1 MPSRVLKTETAFSNR
16 PLRVLI
22 IAPSLEML
30 GGQSIQAANLLH
42 HFERESQLETG
53 FLPIN
58 PSLPGLFGKLQ
69 KIAYVRTILTSLAY
83 CFSLLF
89 TIPKYDLIHIYSASY
104 LSFVLAP
111 TPAILIGRLFGK
123 KLLLNYHS
131 GEAEDHLSRW
141 SRSALPTI
149 KLVDEIVVPSRYLVS
164 VFRKFGLNARP
175 IFNLVDSH
183 RFKFRE
189 RRPLRPVFLS
199 NRSFEWH
206 YGVDNV
212 LKAFSLIQK
221 HYPEARLIVAGDG
234 PDRLALKRLANDL
247 ELRNTEFIGRVGQ
260 DRIVDVY
267 DEADVFLNCSSVD
280 NQPLSILE
288 AFNCGL
294 PVITSDP
301 GAIPDMVVHEQ
312 TGLLVPKGDYRELA
326 ANAVRL
332 LSDPELAERLIKN
345 ARAESQK
352 YTWDE
357 VREEWLLCYLET
369 LESPDERALSKAS
382 NYSE

>member
-30 GGQSIQAANLLH
+30 GGQSIQAANLIR

-58 PSLPGLFGKLQ
+58 PRLSGLFGKLQ

-221 HYPEARLIVAGDG
+221 HNPEARLIVAGDG

-369 LESPDERALSKAS
+369 LGSPDERALSKAS
-382 NYSE
+382 N

>member
-58 PSLPGLFGKLQ
+58 PRLSGLFGKLQ

-234 PDRLALKRLANDL
+234 PDRLALKRLAGDL

>member
-1 MPSRVLKTETAFSNR
+1 
-16 PLRVLI
+16 
-22 IAPSLEML
+22 ML

-42 HFERESQLETG
+42 HFERESKLETG

-58 PSLPGLFGKLQ
+58 PRLSGLFGKLQ

-221 HYPEARLIVAGDG
+221 RYPEARLIVAGDG
-234 PDRLALKRLANDL
+234 PDRLALKRLAGDL
-247 ELRNTEFIGRVGQ
+247 ELRNSEFIGRVGQ

-369 LESPDERALSKAS
+369 LGSPDERALSKAS
-382 NYSE
+382 N

>member
-58 PSLPGLFGKLQ
+58 PRLSGLFGKLQ
-69 KIAYVRTILTSLAY
+69 RIAYVRTILTSLAY

-221 HYPEARLIVAGDG
+221 HNPEARLIVAGDG
-234 PDRLALKRLANDL
+234 PDRLALKRLAGDL

>member
-58 PSLPGLFGKLQ
+58 PRLSGIFGKLQ

-221 HYPEARLIVAGDG
+221 HNPEARLIVAGDG
-234 PDRLALKRLANDL
+234 PDRLALKRLAGDL

-326 ANAVRL
+326 TNAVRL

-357 VREEWLLCYLET
+357 VREDWLLCYLET
-369 LESPDERALSKAS
+369 LGSPDERVLSKAS
-382 NYSE
+382 N

>member
-30 GGQSIQAANLLH
+30 GGQSIQAANLIR

-58 PSLPGLFGKLQ
+58 PRLSGIFGKLQ

-189 RRPLRPVFLS
+189 RRPLRAVFLS

-221 HYPEARLIVAGDG
+221 RYPEARLIVAGDG
-234 PDRLALKRLANDL
+234 PDRLALKRLAGDL

-369 LESPDERALSKAS
+369 LGSPDERALSKAS
-382 NYSE
+382 N

>member
-58 PSLPGLFGKLQ
+58 PRLSGIFGKLQ

-221 HYPEARLIVAGDG
+221 HNPEARLIVAGDG

-369 LESPDERALSKAS
+369 LGSPDERALSKAS
-382 NYSE
+382 N

>member
-1 MPSRVLKTETAFSNR
+1 
-16 PLRVLI
+16 
-22 IAPSLEML
+22 
-30 GGQSIQAANLLH
+30 
-42 HFERESQLETG
+42 
-53 FLPIN
+53 
-58 PSLPGLFGKLQ
+58 
-69 KIAYVRTILTSLAY
+69 
-83 CFSLLF
+83 
-89 TIPKYDLIHIYSASY
+89 
-104 LSFVLAP
+104 
-111 TPAILIGRLFGK
+111 
-123 KLLLNYHS
+123 
-131 GEAEDHLSRW
+131 
-141 SRSALPTI
+141 
-149 KLVDEIVVPSRYLVS
+149 
-164 VFRKFGLNARP
+164 
-175 IFNLVDSH
+175 
-183 RFKFRE
+183 
-189 RRPLRPVFLS
+189 
-199 NRSFEWH
+199 
-206 YGVDNV
+206 

-221 HYPEARLIVAGDG
+221 RYPEARLIVAGDG
-234 PDRLALKRLANDL
+234 PDRLALKRLAGDL